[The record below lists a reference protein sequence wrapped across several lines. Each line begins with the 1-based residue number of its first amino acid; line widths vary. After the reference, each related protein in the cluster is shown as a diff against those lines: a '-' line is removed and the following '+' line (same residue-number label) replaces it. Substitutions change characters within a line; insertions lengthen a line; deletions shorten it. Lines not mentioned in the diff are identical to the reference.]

1 MSPYGVL
8 NESIQWLLKKSPHT
22 LNDLIR
28 TAKQAGLTP
37 AHARRVV
44 DTLVMSGKVTSKRDG
59 SEIVIHWIAGGEV

>member
-1 MSPYGVL
+1 MSPHGVL
-8 NESIQWLLKKSPHT
+8 NESIQWLLKSAPRT

-44 DTLVMSGKVTSKRDG
+44 DTLVMSGKVTSKQHG
-59 SEIVIHWIAGGEV
+59 SEILVCWIEGGGV